1 MRVVLAQPRGFCA
14 GVERAI
20 EIVERALEKY
30 GPPIYV
36 RHEIVHNRHVVER
49 LRAKGARFVDEIDEV
64 PPGAVTIFSA
74 HGVASEI
81 ERRAGERGL
90 PVIDATCPLV
100 SNVHIEGQ
108 RYANQGR
115 EIVLIGHAGHPEI
128 EGTMGRI
135 NGRVHLISRPE
146 EVADLQVADPDKL
159 AFITQ
164 TTLSVDDTRAVIDAL
179 KARFPSIVG
188 PDTKDICYATQ
199 NRQRA
204 TRELAKIVDVV
215 LVVGAPNS
223 SNSNRLREIAAECG
237 VPSYLIE
244 DAAALDQHWLVGA
257 RSVGI
262 TAGASAPDILVEE
275 LVTRLREMAGAE
287 VEFLPGVTEN
297 VRFRMPPQLA
307 DTPVRA

>member
-49 LRAKGARFVDEIDEV
+49 LRAKGAQFVDEIDEV
-64 PPGAVTIFSA
+64 PPGSVTIFSA

-100 SNVHIEGQ
+100 SKVHIEGQ

-115 EIVLIGHAGHPEI
+115 EIILIGHAAH
-128 EGTMGRI
+128 
-135 NGRVHLISRPE
+135 
-146 EVADLQVADPDKL
+146 PDKL

-164 TTLSVDDTRAVIDAL
+164 TTLSVDDTRAVIEAL
-179 KARFPSIVG
+179 KARFPSILG

-204 TRELAKIVDVV
+204 ARELAKIVDVV

-244 DAAALDQHWLVGA
+244 DARALDPKWLEGVS
-257 RSVGI
+257 SVGI
-262 TAGASAPDILVEE
+262 TAGASAPDALVEE
-275 LVTRLREMAGAE
+275 LIARLREMTEIDDVEHPGA
-287 VEFLPGVTEN
+287 TEN

-307 DTPVRA
+307 DSPSRG

>member
-20 EIVERALEKY
+20 DIVERALEKY

-49 LRAKGARFVDEIDEV
+49 LRAKGAHFVDELDEV
-64 PPGAVTIFSA
+64 PPGGVTIFSA
-74 HGVASEI
+74 HGVSSAVEDAAANRS
-81 ERRAGERGL
+81 L

-100 SNVHIEGQ
+100 SKVHSEGQ
-108 RYANQGR
+108 RYAAQGR
-115 EIVLIGHAGHPEI
+115 EIVLVGHAGHPEI

-135 NGRVHLISRPE
+135 NGKVHLISRAE
-146 EVADLQVADPDKL
+146 EVAGLKVSNPHKL

-179 KARFPSIVG
+179 RQRFPDIVG

-204 TRELAKIVDVV
+204 VRELAQQVDVV
-215 LVVGAPNS
+215 LVVGAANS
-223 SNSNRLREIAAECG
+223 SNSNRLREIAAEQG
-237 VPSYLIE
+237 VKAYLVA
-244 DAAALDQHWLVGA
+244 DADALDSAWVKGA
-257 RSVGI
+257 KAVGI
-262 TAGASAPDILVEE
+262 TAGASAPEE
-275 LVTRLREMAGAE
+275 LVQNLIARLRQLSD
-287 VEFLPGVTEN
+287 VECEKLPGITEN
-297 VRFRMPPQLA
+297 VRFRMPPELA
-307 DTPVRA
+307 ETAG

>member
-1 MRVVLAQPRGFCA
+1 MLRVVLAQPRGFCA

-49 LRAKGARFVDEIDEV
+49 LRAKGAQFVDEIDEV
-64 PPGAVTIFSA
+64 PPGSVTIFSA

-81 ERRAGERGL
+81 ERRAGGRGL

-100 SNVHIEGQ
+100 SKVHIEGQ

-135 NGRVHLISRPE
+135 TGRVHLISRPE
-146 EVADLQVADPDKL
+146 EVANLNVADPDKL

-164 TTLSVDDTRAVIDAL
+164 TTLSVDDTRAVIEAL

-204 TRELAKIVDVV
+204 ARELATIVDVV

-223 SNSNRLREIAAECG
+223 SNSNRLREIGDEVG
-237 VPSYLIE
+237 IPSYLVADSSEIDPE
-244 DAAALDQHWLVGA
+244 WVRNAGVVG
-257 RSVGI
+257 V
-262 TAGASAPDILVEE
+262 TAGASAPEIVVEE
-275 LVTRLREMAGAE
+275 VVQALSALGPSEVSVLDGPAETVSFRLPAE
-287 VEFLPGVTEN
+287 LRNE
-297 VRFRMPPQLA
+297 
-307 DTPVRA
+307 PV

>member
-1 MRVVLAQPRGFCA
+1 MMRVVLAQPRGFCA

-20 EIVERALEKY
+20 EIVERA
-30 GPPIYV
+30 
-36 RHEIVHNRHVVER
+36 
-49 LRAKGARFVDEIDEV
+49 
-64 PPGAVTIFSA
+64 PGSVTIFSA

-100 SNVHIEGQ
+100 SKVHIEGQ

-115 EIVLIGHAGHPEI
+115 EIILIGHAGHPESV
-128 EGTMGRI
+128 GTMGRI
-135 NGRVHLISRPE
+135 NGRVHLISTPE
-146 EVADLQVADPDKL
+146 EVRRLDVADPDKL

-164 TTLSVDDTRAVIDAL
+164 TTLSVDDTRAVIEAL
-179 KARFPSIVG
+179 KARFPTIVG

-204 TRELAKIVDVV
+204 ARELAKIVDVV

-223 SNSNRLREIAAECG
+223 SNSNRLREIAAESG

-244 DAAALDQHWLVGA
+244 DARALDPRWLEGA
-257 RSVGI
+257 SAVGI

-275 LVTRLREMAGAE
+275 LVARLREMAGAE
-287 VEFLPGVTEN
+287 VEFLP
-297 VRFRMPPQLA
+297 
-307 DTPVRA
+307 